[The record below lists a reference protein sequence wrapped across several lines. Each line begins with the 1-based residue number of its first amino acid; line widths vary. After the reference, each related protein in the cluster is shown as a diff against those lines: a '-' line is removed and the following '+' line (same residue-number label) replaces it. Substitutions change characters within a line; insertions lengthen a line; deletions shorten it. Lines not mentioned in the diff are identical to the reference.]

1 MFSLSIGIEYWPK
14 MSLLNKFKFHL
25 FKLFYVYFAEVTKW
39 VMIEVHHDI
48 VTMKLKTS
56 LHY

>member
-1 MFSLSIGIEYWPK
+1 

-39 VMIEVHHDI
+39 VMIEVHDI

>member
-1 MFSLSIGIEYWPK
+1 MFSLSVGIEYWPK

-56 LHY
+56 